1 MSATVVSADHLDLLL
16 TAAERYEVLSNPT
29 RAAFSCSRGVGIS
42 PTAAGRLLLEHSICA
57 ARVALGG
64 TDPVLDPELGAYQH
78 VPVPTPRPVEVL
90 KAAYSYQD
98 QAQTSPQWPGSSAA
112 RILQHLIR
120 AAAEHLPGYDGA
132 PSLWRRPPARTGHPI
147 GLCREWTPVDEGIR
161 WVSPR
166 ELAAHWDSAAL
177 VVVTVPALPDVPVGL
192 SPRTGVYVVAGG
204 PVSAAEW
211 QRVAAG
217 PSPVLVELPA
227 GEGWLREELTAAAA
241 GAPPATLTALW

>member
-29 RAAFSCSRGVGIS
+29 RAAVSCSRGAVIS
-42 PTAAGRLLLEHSICA
+42 PTSAGRLLLEHSICA
-57 ARVALGG
+57 ACIALGG

-78 VPVPTPRPVEVL
+78 VPVEVL

-120 AAAEHLPGYDGA
+120 AVAEHLPGYDGT
-132 PSLWRRPPARTGHPI
+132 PSPWRRPPARTGHPV
-147 GLCREWTPVDEGIR
+147 GLWREWAPVDEGIR
-161 WVSPR
+161 WVRAR

-177 VVVTVPALPDVPVGL
+177 VVVTVPALPDVPIGL
-192 SPRTGVYVVAGG
+192 SPRTWVYVVAGG
-204 PVSAAEW
+204 PVSEAEW
-211 QRVAAG
+211 QRVTAG
-217 PSPVLVELPA
+217 PSPVLVEMPA
-227 GEGWLREELTAAAA
+227 GERWLREELTAVAT
-241 GAPPATLTALW
+241 GVPPATLTALW

>member
-1 MSATVVSADHLDLLL
+1 VAD
-16 TAAERYEVLSNPT
+16 RVLPACRRCVKT
-29 RAAFSCSRGVGIS
+29 DPLG
-42 PTAAGRLLLEHSICA
+42 AGRVRPAI
-57 ARVALGG
+57 GG
-64 TDPVLDPELGAYQH
+64 QFWPGVD
-78 VPVPTPRPVEVL
+78 TPPPVEVL

-98 QAQTSPQWPGSSAA
+98 QAQTSPQWPRSSAA

-120 AAAEHLPGYDGA
+120 AAVEHLPGYDGA
-132 PSLWRRPPARTGHPI
+132 PSRWRRPPAGMGHPV
-147 GLCREWTPVDEGIR
+147 GLCREWAPVDEGIQ

-166 ELAAHWDSAAL
+166 ELAAHWDGAAL

-204 PVSAAEW
+204 PVSEAEW

-217 PSPVLVELPA
+217 PSPVLVEMPA
-227 GEGWLREELTAAAA
+227 GERWLRKELTAVAT